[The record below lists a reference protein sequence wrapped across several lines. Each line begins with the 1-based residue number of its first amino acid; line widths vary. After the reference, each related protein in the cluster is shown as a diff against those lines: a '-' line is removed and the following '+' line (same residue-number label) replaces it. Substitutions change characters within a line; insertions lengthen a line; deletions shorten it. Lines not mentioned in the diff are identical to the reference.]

1 MKSKTM
7 FRLETI
13 LTLEEIQF
21 VRKGLECLKDFD
33 TETDF
38 KVQNL
43 LDRIIYSEV
52 IVNETNKH
60 NKRQKH

>member
-60 NKRQKH
+60 NKR

>member
-13 LTLEEIQF
+13 LTREELEF

-33 TETDF
+33 TDTDF
-38 KVQNL
+38 KVQSL

-52 IVNETNKH
+52 IVNETNKN
-60 NKRQKH
+60 NKRKKY